1 MHGHTS
7 FEVKIDG
14 NDDNVKA
21 INDVIKGTI
30 TDERFDEGS
39 EIEIEETYKCVD
51 LEERTGMAI
60 KMTKSAADASFEI
73 NGVIDTS
80 ESAGELMDFSFV
92 YDAEK
97 LVRKSSDWYIET
109 CIEDYESYDEFI
121 DEWEDEAGD
130 LSEEEF
136 EDLRDENEFV
146 FFVEAEGGTVVMT
159 EVPLSHVVTI
169 DC

>member
-7 FEVKIDG
+7 FEIRIDG
-14 NDDNVKA
+14 SDDNVKA
-21 INDVIKGTI
+21 INDVIKDII
-30 TDERFDEGS
+30 TDEDFDEGS

-51 LEERTGMAI
+51 LEEITDMAI
-60 KMTKSAADASFEI
+60 KMVKSAPGASFEM

-80 ESAGELMDFSFV
+80 ESAGELMDFAFA
-92 YDAEK
+92 YDSGR
-97 LVRKSSDWYIET
+97 LTRQSSDWYIET

-130 LSEEEF
+130 LSEEQF

-146 FFVEAEGGTVVMT
+146 FFVETEEGTVVMN
-159 EVPLSHVVTI
+159 EVPLSHVITI
-169 DC
+169 NC

>member
-7 FEVKIDG
+7 FEIKIDG

-51 LEERTGMAI
+51 LEEITGMAI

>member
-51 LEERTGMAI
+51 LEEITGMAI

>member
-7 FEVKIDG
+7 FEIKIDG

-21 INDVIKGTI
+21 INDVIKDTI

-39 EIEIEETYKCVD
+39 EIEIEETYECVD
-51 LEERTGMAI
+51 LEEITDMAI
-60 KMTKSAADASFEI
+60 KMAKSAADASFEMSGI
-73 NGVIDTS
+73 IDTS
-80 ESAGELMDFSFV
+80 ESAGELMDFNFV
-92 YDAEK
+92 YEAEK

-130 LSEEEF
+130 LSEEQF
-136 EDLRDENEFV
+136 EELRDENEFV